1 MTHVGKVLIE
11 PQPGRDT
18 SAQVIHATVDLG
30 GSLVSV
36 DIPAEA
42 DPEIKV
48 LVEELLTRIRAVA
61 AEAVNRSLKDTA
73 TDR

>member
-11 PQPGRDT
+11 PVAGRDA
-18 SAQVIHATVDLG
+18 SAHVIRATVELG

-42 DPEIKV
+42 DPEIRV
-48 LVEELLTRIRAVA
+48 LVDELVSRIRTLA
-61 AEAVNRSLKDTA
+61 AEAVNKSLKDTA
-73 TDR
+73 TDG